1 MQPADTADANVP
13 PATQRAGARFLLRH
27 LAHFVALGFG
37 SGLSPAAPG
46 TAGTLWAWVA
56 FLCIGFAFEPT
67 AGQWGVIIALTFGLG
82 WWASAV
88 TARHMGVAD
97 PGQIVIDEIAA
108 FWLVLWLTMPTG
120 FWGQLA
126 AFILFRYFDA
136 AKPGPV
142 AWADQLFKGFGW
154 RGAFGIMWD
163 DMVAAACTLL
173 VIALWRF
180 W

>member
-120 FWGQLA
+120 FCVH
-126 AFILFRYFDA
+126 
-136 AKPGPV
+136 PV
-142 AWADQLFKGFGW
+142 S
-154 RGAFGIMWD
+154 
-163 DMVAAACTLL
+163 LL
-173 VIALWRF
+173 
-180 W
+180 